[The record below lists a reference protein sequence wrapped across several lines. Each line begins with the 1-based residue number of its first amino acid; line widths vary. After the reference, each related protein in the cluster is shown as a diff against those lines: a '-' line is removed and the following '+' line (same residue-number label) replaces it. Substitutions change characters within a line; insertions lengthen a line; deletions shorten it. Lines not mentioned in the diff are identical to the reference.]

1 MKGQLSLYDIGDARR
16 PCDYHFVRY
25 IGQRVRFFSAF
36 GGLHDGEEGSITDIG
51 SYYTYIKT
59 DNGENLIATP
69 TTIFPIDPREKTS
82 RIKTEGEE

>member
-36 GGLHDGEEGSITDIG
+36 GGLHDGE
-51 SYYTYIKT
+51 
-59 DNGENLIATP
+59 NLIATP